1 VRLAASATPLI
12 VFPPPTRVRG
22 RPAHS
27 ERSCAT
33 ASTAALSPSP
43 HTAQLAPSSHSTPGT
58 SSQPLLAEIFSGNP
72 RPHYRP
78 SVSTSALAPHQQY
91 RPRATSPYSPSD
103 GHHLSP
109 PVQAVERPSYFAPP
123 PPDSAHGRARS
134 QSIAALEKP
143 SPPVSMSGF
152 GNSRAPGGGGADQH
166 GFRPSSTL
174 PGGGAH
180 FSASLPTTSV
190 VGSPTYGGLEGG
202 GGRDLSPGSGFSR
215 FGPSSASLAPAGGGV
230 DVQSGWRASTSGLS
244 HSFGAGWNDDDL
256 ISPTHAHARDR
267 AASAEREGRARFRD
281 QWGAP
286 TTTATTQLSSS
297 ASSAGGGGIGMS
309 NMSPFTR
316 DGQRAALAPD
326 FPVSVSVGGIGA
338 GGGPGGLGSGAAAGA
353 FGDGTWGSPSGGA
366 AATLGPGGYRSRR
379 EYSLGAVGSGRKRS
393 DSAAWSRSMLKEMDN
408 EDADGDEDVFAP
420 TRSGATSR
428 RHSFAAF
435 DPPSR
440 STTTHLGFHLPSD
453 VGGHSSSSAAGGGGG
468 GGFGPLVNPGAPA
481 SNGWKSG
488 LGSSAINDD
497 DLAADLNSLHLNL
510 EAHAAATANEPSRA
524 PRYAHVGSMPAD
536 FPPARSSRTLEHS
549 RSPPP
554 APASSLAPAVP
565 TAPTTSL
572 PLGSS
577 ASTTTTSVTPTA
589 YGQAQPSTSPRATAE
604 PFVPS
609 QSHSA
614 ASRFL
619 QSLPAPAPL
628 PPATTNAV
636 ATASPGS
643 RFDFGA
649 SSQAQRLGQPY
660 QQQQQQQQ
668 QPPPHQSRYGGFG
681 GLPPPLP
688 PPTTQ
693 HQYYAPLQSGQ
704 GPLSPRG
711 LSGLPPPLPPPHMS
725 SPFPAFGQQPSQGLP
740 PPHMPHQHHQQQQQ
754 QQMVQPP
761 PGYFNAPPPP
771 PPAPHLPPPPGA
783 PALTAQAQNDMN
795 LGRGVPLHAIPPDA
809 PLCIVGFK
817 AGRKDLFF
825 CEDPSL
831 RLSEGDLVIVEADR
845 GRDVGKYIKSCT
857 VDEVHKF
864 QQQMV
869 ELALGQLAN
878 PATGANAGVEGLGA
892 ALGQQGPG
900 AQANPAQLARMTKEC
915 QPKRIYAKAG
925 PADTHALLAK
935 AQDEIKALQ
944 LVRSKVAQKG
954 ASTLSFSLSFSLS
967 LSLCVVVV
975 ERASPDPSF
984 SFARRPPDGD
994 PRRRVAV
1001 GPPQAHVLLHGRPAC
1016 RLPRARA
1023 RAVPHLEDARVAVRP
1038 LSLLA
1043 LSPLSLRRTDAH
1055 ALLSTCAGA
1064 ASTSNSRRSTCSSAS
1079 TQRPDLLSS
1088 SLPLPSLSFHLS
1100 LPLCCTI
1107 YRRPSL
1113 GSPRFVPSLA
1123 AYTSSLN
1130 GRRLPTRRAR
1140 RAQASVVV
1148 SPSLSLLFC
1157 SHYCVDAPFFRP
1169 SASTQRSPRVQ
1180 SIQSFACPSC
1190 SASSRLVSCGSL

>member
-1 VRLAASATPLI
+1 MTSRDPLAGAASIWTRLPNEEK
-12 VFPPPTRVRG
+12 PHQRTRVSPSSRSPASDRDRPPSSTGHRPPHHHHLASSPSSTSSYSHTPDSSNSPRDRLQGSQTLQPAPPSAPSSKAPATRISPSLNSALNLYPDPHSPATTYASLASAHDG
-22 RPAHS
+22 RQPYLDAKPS
-27 ERSCAT
+27 GVTAP

-43 HTAQLAPSSHSTPGT
+43 HHAQLAPSSHSTPGT

-91 RPRATSPYSPSD
+91 RPRATSPYSPTD

-109 PVQAVERPSYFAPP
+109 PVHAVERPSYFAPP

-134 QSIAALEKP
+134 QSIAAIEK
-143 SPPVSMSGF
+143 STAPVSMSGF
-152 GNSRAPGGGGADQH
+152 GNSRAPPGGGADQH

-174 PGGGAH
+174 PGGGSH

-190 VGSPTYGGLEGG
+190 VGSPTYGGGV
-202 GGRDLSPGSGFSR
+202 GRDLSPGSGFSR
-215 FGPSSASLAPAGGGV
+215 FGPSSSSTSTSLAPSTGV
-230 DVQSGWRASTSGLS
+230 DSQSGWRASTSGLS

-256 ISPTHAHARDR
+256 ISPTHASHARDR

-286 TTTATTQLSSS
+286 TGQTQLSSS
-297 ASSAGGGGIGMS
+297 ASSAGTGFGGGGGGGIGMS

-316 DGQRAALAPD
+316 DGQRAALAPE

-338 GGGPGGLGSGAAAGA
+338 GVGGAGA
-353 FGDGTWGSPSGGA
+353 SAFGGDGTWGSPSGGA

-453 VGGHSSSSAAGGGGG
+453 VGGHSSSSGGAGGG
-468 GGFGPLVNPGAPA
+468 GGFGPLLNPGAPS

-488 LGSSAINDD
+488 FGGSSAINDD

-524 PRYAHVGSMPAD
+524 PRYTHVGSMPAD
-536 FPPARSSRTLEHS
+536 FPPARSSRALEQS

-554 APASSLAPAVP
+554 PASSLAPAVP
-565 TAPTTSL
+565 SAPTTSL

-577 ASTTTTSVTPTA
+577 ASTTSVTPTA

-609 QSHSA
+609 QSNSA

-628 PPATTNAV
+628 PPATTTAI

-660 QQQQQQQQ
+660 PQQQ

-725 SPFPAFGQQPSQGLP
+725 SPFPAFGQQPPQGLP
-740 PPHMPHQHHQQQQQ
+740 PPHMPHQHQQQHQQ

-771 PPAPHLPPPPGA
+771 PPVPHLPPPPGA

-954 ASTLSFSLSFSLS
+954 LPMEILDAEWQWDRRKLTFYYTADQRVDFRELVRELFRIWKTRVW
-967 LSLCVVVV
+967 LCCL
-975 ERASPDPSF
+975 DQQQPSF
-984 SFARRPPDGD
+984 
-994 PRRRVAV
+994 
-1001 GPPQAHVLLHGRPAC
+1001 
-1016 RLPRARA
+1016 
-1023 RAVPHLEDARVAVRP
+1023 
-1038 LSLLA
+1038 
-1043 LSPLSLRRTDAH
+1043 
-1055 ALLSTCAGA
+1055 
-1064 ASTSNSRRSTCSSAS
+1064 
-1079 TQRPDLLSS
+1079 DL
-1088 SLPLPSLSFHLS
+1088 
-1100 LPLCCTI
+1100 
-1107 YRRPSL
+1107 
-1113 GSPRFVPSLA
+1113 
-1123 AYTSSLN
+1123 
-1130 GRRLPTRRAR
+1130 
-1140 RAQASVVV
+1140 Q
-1148 SPSLSLLFC
+1148 
-1157 SHYCVDAPFFRP
+1157 
-1169 SASTQRSPRVQ
+1169 
-1180 SIQSFACPSC
+1180 
-1190 SASSRLVSCGSL
+1190 